1 MTSLPK
7 RFRTVLFLTVV
18 AAGWTLAVSPAHAG
32 LRDTLKNVR
41 DTVKCTSKAVLNPLR
56 VVDWGMKN
64 FEKLSSKE
72 YERRADATMK
82 EALAECREA
91 AKNIVARGFGVE
103 KIVDKV
109 SDAASRAKGAAD
121 TVSRWFGKGK
131 KALDDGR
138 RALTVSKRERPF
150 YEKETGVLGRKSLPK
165 VNRAELSK
173 PSEARPGSGSAS
185 VWDSG
190 PVRDPGSGEGSRGRK
205 SAWDAAPSRETDPW
219 GGETE
224 VAAQNPPAPVADEG
238 PEADSLENDG
248 WSAAL
253 SKVLGDA
260 PRREAADGDY
270 ADALASLERRQAEA
284 RRLAEAE
291 RLRAE
296 QEAELARQ
304 RAEREAQARREA
316 EREAAYQAA
325 QAAQA
330 AREARQANQEAWA
343 KLGETLVQGA
353 VTLYAA
359 RKGHFDPNWAQR
371 APSLPKGSSGSGWL
385 PSIPERSSGSGY
397 GSSPSYGSGSTTAP
411 RSQDCEPPTPTCRQ
425 VKKRIEA
432 RLAPLQ
438 SRLDAGGMGMS
449 QSADL
454 LAEMSKVGLDH
465 LPACIATET
474 RPHCRATYQQA
485 LEELRRTYE
494 SARETAR
501 QASGGLR

>member
-7 RFRTVLFLTVV
+7 RFRTVVFLTVV
-18 AAGWTLAVSPAHAG
+18 AAGWTLAVPPSHAG

-64 FEKLSSKE
+64 FEKLTSKE
-72 YERRADATMK
+72 YERRANATMK
-82 EALAECREA
+82 EALAECGEA

-109 SDAASRAKGAAD
+109 SDTASRAKSAAD

-165 VNRAELSK
+165 VKRAE
-173 PSEARPGSGSAS
+173 PSEARTGSGSAS

-190 PVRDPGSGEGSRGRK
+190 PARDPGSGEGSRGRK

-219 GGETE
+219 GDETE
-224 VAAQNPPAPVADEG
+224 VAKQNPPAPVADEG
-238 PEADSLENDG
+238 PEADSLENDD

-260 PRREAADGDY
+260 PRREAADDDY
-270 ADALASLERRQAEA
+270 ADALASLERRQAEE

-304 RAEREAQARREA
+304 QAEREAQARREA

-325 QAAQA
+325 RAT
-330 AREARQANQEAWA
+330 REARQANQEAWA
-343 KLGETLVQGA
+343 QLGETLVQGA

-385 PSIPERSSGSGY
+385 PSLPERSSGSGY

-425 VKKRIEA
+425 VGKTMDARVARIQA
-432 RLAPLQ
+432 RG
-438 SRLDAGGMGMS
+438 DAGLGSMT
-449 QSADL
+449 QSANL
-454 LAEMSKVGLDH
+454 LAEMYKVVLDH

-474 RPHCRATYQQA
+474 RPHCRADYQQV
-485 LEELRRTYE
+485 LEEFRRGYE

-501 QASGGLR
+501 EASAGLRLR